1 MSEVLFVSRANM
13 GISRVLE
20 GLLRQVAP
28 QIKVNSAG
36 IDIDDDDRGLDE
48 DARLA
53 LSEVGA
59 RADGDPLQL
68 TPSLADRADL
78 IVVVGDID
86 VSDYVAPDLQVER
99 WHFEDPASRGV
110 RGQARYAEIRDR
122 MTKQVRELAKRLSD

>member
-110 RGQARYAEIRDR
+110 RGRARYAEIRDR
-122 MTKQVRELAKRLSD
+122 MTKQVRELAKRLSN